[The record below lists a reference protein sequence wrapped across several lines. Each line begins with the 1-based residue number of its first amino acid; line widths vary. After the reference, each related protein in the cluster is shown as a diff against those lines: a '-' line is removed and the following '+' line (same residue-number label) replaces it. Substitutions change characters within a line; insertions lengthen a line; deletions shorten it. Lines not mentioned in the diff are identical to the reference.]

1 MCGAK
6 SRGVGGEC
14 LHYLDLEL
22 CLEVFLEMGLEVVL
36 EVGLTAQ
43 RRQRIAPKWV

>member
-1 MCGAK
+1 M
-6 SRGVGGEC
+6 
-14 LHYLDLEL
+14 HYLDLEVGF
-22 CLEVFLEMGLEVVL
+22 EVVLEVVL

>member
-1 MCGAK
+1 MALAK

-14 LHYLDLEL
+14 LHYLDLEV
-22 CLEVFLEMGLEVVL
+22 CLVSLEVVLEVGL

-43 RRQRIAPKWV
+43 RRQRIAPKGV